1 MQQDVTNKTICNL
14 DRQFKESLETAF
26 SNQVKKMKIMDN
38 HVNKKGRKSADK
50 TKVPREVVQNIE
62 KQFNE
67 TSVER

>member
-1 MQQDVTNKTICNL
+1 MHC
-14 DRQFKESLETAF
+14 QFKESLETAF

-38 HVNKKGRKSADK
+38 HVNKKERKSADK
-50 TKVPREVVQNIE
+50 TKVPREVVKNTE